1 MEGGGAYGGQK
12 AGANIDIMLFA
23 QRPLVVLRIV
33 TLVSVDCGG
42 GMGEGGGII
51 RAKWTFFS

>member
-12 AGANIDIMLFA
+12 AGANIDIMQFA

-33 TLVSVDCGG
+33 TAVRITSVGSFDGG
-42 GMGEGGGII
+42 
-51 RAKWTFFS
+51 WL